1 MKAQLL
7 KVFPGH
13 SSSFTAR
20 EDVGYDANKRWHYHP
35 EIEFIYIKKGEG
47 THFIG
52 DSIKRFKAGDIYMIG
67 SQLPHFFKYDEA
79 YLKENGH
86 DAVHVSVTQF
96 DENFWGDRFL
106 QLPESTGV
114 RTLLEKARR
123 GFTIPAD
130 ITDKVA
136 LLLDELQNSVGLERI
151 IMLLNV
157 LNTISHAKGLKQ
169 LSSMA
174 FNHDVMGSEDDRI
187 NAIYEYSFAN
197 YKRKIELNE
206 IAEVAKISP
215 NSFCRYFKLKTKK
228 TYSQFI
234 TEIRVGH
241 ACKLLIENKYFIKHI
256 CYESGFNNF
265 ASFNKYFKLTTGK
278 SPLNYQKEFM
288 NR

>member
-13 SSSFTAR
+13 SNSFTVR
-20 EDVGYDANKRWHYHP
+20 EDVGFDANKRWHYHP

-52 DSIKRFKAGDIYMIG
+52 DSIKKFKAGDIYMIG

-79 YLKENGH
+79 YLQAKDD

-96 DENFWGDRFL
+96 DDKFWGDKFL
-106 QLPESTGV
+106 QLPESTNL
-114 RTLLEKARR
+114 RALLEKARR
-123 GFTIPAD
+123 GFIVPAEMRD
-130 ITDKVA
+130 NIAAT
-136 LLLDELQNSVGLERI
+136 LDELLHSTGLERI
-151 IMLLNV
+151 ILLLNV
-157 LNTISHAKGLKQ
+157 LNTLSHAKGLKQ

-174 FNHDVMGSEDDRI
+174 FNHDVVEAEDERI

-256 CYESGFNNF
+256 CYDSGFNNF

-288 NR
+288 SA

>member
-7 KVFPGH
+7 KVFPGN
-13 SSSFTAR
+13 SNSFTVR
-20 EDVGYDANKRWHYHP
+20 EDMGVQANKRWHYHP
-35 EIEFIYIKKGEG
+35 EIEIIYIKSGEG

-52 DSIKRFKAGDIYMIG
+52 DSIKRFKAGDIFMIG
-67 SQLPHFFKYDEA
+67 SHLPHFFKYDDA
-79 YLKENGH
+79 YFKQ
-86 DAVHVSVTQF
+86 DTQDVIHVSVTQF
-96 DENFWGDRFL
+96 CESFWGEKFL
-106 QLPESTGV
+106 QLPENTNI
-114 RTLLEKARR
+114 RTLFEKARR
-123 GFTIPAD
+123 GLLISPD
-130 ITDKVA
+130 ISDKIA
-136 LLLDELQNSVGLERI
+136 GILDELYHSVGLERI
-151 IMLLNV
+151 ILLLNS
-157 LNTISHAKGLKQ
+157 LNILAHAKNMKQ

-174 FNHDVMGSEDDRI
+174 FNHDASESEDDRI
-187 NAIYEYSFAN
+187 NAIYDYSFAN

-241 ACKLLIENKYFIKHI
+241 ACKLLIENKYFIKQI

-278 SPLNYQKEFM
+278 SPMNYQKEFICA
-288 NR
+288 

>member
-13 SSSFTAR
+13 SNSFTVR
-20 EDVGYDANKRWHYHP
+20 EDVGFDASKRWHYHP
-35 EIEFIYIKKGEG
+35 EIEFIYIKTGEG

-52 DSIKRFKAGDIYMIG
+52 DSIKKFKAGDIYMIG
-67 SQLPHFFKYDEA
+67 SQLPHFFKFDEA
-79 YLKENGH
+79 CLKAEGD

-96 DENFWGDRFL
+96 DENFWGEKFL
-106 QLPESTGV
+106 QLPENTSV
-114 RTLLEKARR
+114 RALLEKARR
-123 GFTIPAD
+123 GFVLPAD
-130 ITDKVA
+130 ITDKIA
-136 LLLDELQNSVGLERI
+136 GTLDELQNSTGLERI
-151 IMLLNV
+151 ILLLNI
-157 LNTISHAKGLKQ
+157 LNTISHARGLKQ

-174 FNHDVMGSEDDRI
+174 FNHDASELEDDRI

-197 YKRKIELNE
+197 YKRKIELHE
-206 IAEVAKISP
+206 IAEVARISP

-288 NR
+288 NA

>member
-13 SSSFTAR
+13 SNSFTVR
-20 EDVGYDANKRWHYHP
+20 EDVGFDANKRWHYHP

-52 DSIKRFKAGDIYMIG
+52 DSIKRFKAGDIYLIG
-67 SQLPHFFKYDEA
+67 SQLPHFFKYDDA
-79 YLKENGH
+79 CLKADGD

-96 DENFWGDRFL
+96 GENFWGEKFL
-106 QLPESTGV
+106 QLPENTNV
-114 RTLLEKARR
+114 RALLEKARR
-123 GFTIPAD
+123 GFTVPAD
-130 ITDKVA
+130 VSDKVA
-136 LLLDELQNSVGLERI
+136 GILNELNHSVGLERI
-151 IMLLNV
+151 ILLLNL
-157 LNTISHAKGLKQ
+157 LNILSHSKGMKQ

-174 FNHDVMGSEDDRI
+174 FNHDASESEDERI

-206 IAEVAKISP
+206 IAGVAKISP

-288 NR
+288 SA

>member
-13 SSSFTAR
+13 SNSFIVR
-20 EDVGYDANKRWHYHP
+20 EDTGVQANKRWHYHP
-35 EIEFIYIKKGEG
+35 EIEIIYIKNGEG

-52 DSIKRFKAGDIYMIG
+52 DSIKRFKAGDIFVIG
-67 SQLPHFFKYDEA
+67 SHLPHFFKYDDI
-79 YLKENGH
+79 YYKEDNPNS
-86 DAVHVSVTQF
+86 VNVSVTQF
-96 DENFWGDRFL
+96 CEDFWGDKFL
-106 QLPESTGV
+106 QLPENTNI

-123 GFTIPAD
+123 GFIVPSE
-130 ITDKVA
+130 INDKISGI
-136 LLLDELQNSVGLERI
+136 LDELSHSVGLERI
-151 IMLLNV
+151 ILLLNV
-157 LNTISHAKGLKQ
+157 LNILAHDKHMRQ

-174 FNHDVMGSEDDRI
+174 FNHDASESEDERI
-187 NAIYEYSFAN
+187 NAIYDYSFAH
-197 YKRKIELNE
+197 YKRKIELEE

-241 ACKLLIENKYFIKHI
+241 ACKLLIENKYFVKQI

-278 SPLNYQKEFM
+278 SPLNYQKEFISA
-288 NR
+288 

>member
-1 MKAQLL
+1 MKAELL

-13 SSSFTAR
+13 SNSFNVR
-20 EDVGYDANKRWHYHP
+20 EDVGIKANKRWHYHP

-52 DSIKRFKAGDIYMIG
+52 DSIKKFKAGDIYFIG
-67 SQLPHFFKYDEA
+67 SQLPHFFKFDEA
-79 YLKENGH
+79 CLKQEGE
-86 DAVHVSVTQF
+86 DAIQVTVTQF
-96 DENFWGDRFL
+96 DENFWGDKFL
-106 QLPESTGV
+106 QLPENTTV
-114 RTLLEKARR
+114 RSLLEKARR
-123 GFTIPAD
+123 GFTVPAEM
-130 ITDKVA
+130 TDKIA
-136 LLLDELQNSVGLERI
+136 GILNELQHSVGLERI
-151 IMLLNV
+151 ILLLNA
-157 LNTISHAKGLKQ
+157 LNTLAHAKGMKQ

-174 FNHDVMGSEDDRI
+174 FNHDASESEDDRI

-206 IAEVAKISP
+206 IAEVARISP

-288 NR
+288 SA

>member
-13 SSSFTAR
+13 SNSFTAR
-20 EDVGYDANKRWHYHP
+20 EDVGFDANKRWHYHP
-35 EIEFIYIKKGEG
+35 EIEFIYIKTGEG

-52 DSIKRFKAGDIYMIG
+52 DSVQKFKAGDIFMIG
-67 SQLPHFFKYDEA
+67 SQLPHFFKFDDVF
-79 YLKENGH
+79 LKSKG
-86 DAVHVSVTQF
+86 DAAAHVSVTQF
-96 DENFWGDRFL
+96 AENFWGDKFL
-106 QLPESTGV
+106 QLPENTNV
-114 RTLLEKARR
+114 RLLLEKARR
-123 GFTIPAD
+123 GYTVPVD
-130 ITDKVA
+130 ITDKIA
-136 LLLDELQNSVGLERI
+136 ATLDELQHSVGLERI
-151 IMLLNV
+151 ILLLHV
-157 LNTISHAKGLKQ
+157 LNKLAHAKNMKQ
-169 LSSMA
+169 LSSVA
-174 FNHDVMGSEDDRI
+174 FNHGASDLEDERI

-197 YKRKIELNE
+197 YKRKIDLNE
-206 IAEVAKISP
+206 IAEVARISP

-288 NR
+288 SA